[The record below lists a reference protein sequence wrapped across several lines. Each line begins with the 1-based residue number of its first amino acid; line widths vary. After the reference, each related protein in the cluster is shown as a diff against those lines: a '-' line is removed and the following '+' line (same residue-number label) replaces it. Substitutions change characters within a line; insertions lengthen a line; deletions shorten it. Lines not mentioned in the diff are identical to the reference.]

1 MKAILLLAA
10 IHIMIIY
17 QSQKSKATVKT
28 PMSQP
33 GDIAGEGG
41 LVTPSAII
49 FSEGIK
55 AIKNDK
61 PGFVSVLFTKAL
73 PFNHN

>member
-10 IHIMIIY
+10 IHILIIY
-17 QSQKSKATVKT
+17 QSQKNRATVKI
-28 PMSQP
+28 PISQQ
-33 GDIAGEGG
+33 GDIAGEGKF
-41 LVTPSAII
+41 VKPSAII

-55 AIKNDK
+55 AIKNEK

-73 PFNHN
+73 PF

>member
-10 IHIMIIY
+10 IHILIIY
-17 QSQKSKATVKT
+17 QSQKNRTTVKI
-28 PMSQP
+28 PISQP
-33 GDIAGEGG
+33 GDIAGEGEF
-41 LVTPSAII
+41 VKPSAII
-49 FSEGIK
+49 FSEGVK

-73 PFNHN
+73 PF

>member
-10 IHIMIIY
+10 VHILIIY
-17 QSQKSKATVKT
+17 QSQKNRATVKI
-28 PMSQP
+28 PMSQQ
-33 GDIAGEGG
+33 GDIAGEER
-41 LVTPSAII
+41 LVKPSAII

-73 PFNHN
+73 PF